1 MGFPEE
7 GVLWAHD
14 DKASLCQTVYSLV
27 KLIRLILPSLVSG
40 PLRASGKPEKIGFTK
55 GHCAHDR
62 ELRSSHDGIVEL
74 LVGLVVSA
82 SHHGSLLA
90 MPRSFAGSHGALGKL
105 EKMGFPREAFYGAI
119 TSGEVCYQ
127 ALQNRPDDFYKSLG
141 KRCVHITWGARGP
154 ISLGDLDLE
163 VPILTASATNII
175 VYSLL
180 RK

>member
-1 MGFPEE
+1 
-7 GVLWAHD
+7 
-14 DKASLCQTVYSLV
+14 
-27 KLIRLILPSLVSG
+27 
-40 PLRASGKPEKIGFTK
+40 
-55 GHCAHDR
+55 
-62 ELRSSHDGIVEL
+62 
-74 LVGLVVSA
+74 
-82 SHHGSLLA
+82 

-163 VPILTASATNII
+163 VPILTGSA
-175 VYSLL
+175 VYIHVYELL
-180 RK
+180 RE